1 MKTKKHLSE
10 LTPTDYLRIDSE
22 EEWTFAAKNLSRIKN
37 DFTKGN
43 KLNFDINNQFIA
55 HKNFPIYIYSSL
67 DLGCDEIP
75 FLNEYRVKDFMID
88 VDLKSA
94 KDLIL
99 DNRDKKTP
107 SHYDNTYGSLY
118 KIAQERGWNSYEFD
132 IVKRIT
138 RCRKKGEF
146 IQDLEKTKNLIDIYL
161 KEQICNFQ

>member
-10 LTPTDYLRIDSE
+10 LTPTDYLRVDSE

-37 DFTKGN
+37 DFTKG
-43 KLNFDINNQFIA
+43 KSLPFDIKSCS
-55 HKNFPIYIYSSL
+55 KNYSFPIYIYSEL
-67 DLGCDEIP
+67 DLMSVSIP
-75 FLNEYRVKDFMID
+75 FLDEYKVKDFMVDI
-88 VDLKSA
+88 DLKSS

-99 DNRDKKTP
+99 NNRDEKTP

-146 IQDLEKTKNLIDIYL
+146 AQDLKKTKDLIDIYL
-161 KEQICNFQ
+161 KEQSCNFQ